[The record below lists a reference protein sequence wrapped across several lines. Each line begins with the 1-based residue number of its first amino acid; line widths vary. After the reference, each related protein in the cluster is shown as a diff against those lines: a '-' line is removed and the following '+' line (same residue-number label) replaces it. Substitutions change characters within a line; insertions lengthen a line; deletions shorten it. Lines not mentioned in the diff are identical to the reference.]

1 MAPMIQTTTDTAS
14 FIGRAQD
21 SEFFKR
27 ARMQTNRSK
36 TVLIVED
43 EQDVIDMLAVRL
55 LKDTS
60 YAISTATDGL
70 SGLEKARTE
79 LPWIIIL
86 DLMLPKMSGLEVC
99 KILKGDRV
107 TREIPIIILSAKA
120 AEADRLAGLELGADD
135 YVTKPFSPREVVLRI
150 KAIERR
156 RSEKMEDEKL
166 VCGLIT
172 LDPIRHHV
180 DVAGKPV
187 RLTTAEFKLLT
198 LLLKKPGRVHSREM
212 LLSGAWGYEAFINTR
227 TVDTHIRRLRDKLG
241 KAANTIETVRGFGY
255 RLLADS

>member
-1 MAPMIQTTTDTAS
+1 MIQRITEIDPV
-14 FIGRAQD
+14 IPIYPD
-21 SEFFKR
+21 SESSTR
-27 ARMQTNRSK
+27 SHMATNRSK

-43 EQDVIDMLAVRL
+43 EQDVIDLLAVRL

-60 YAISTATDGL
+60 YTISTATDGL

-99 KILKGDRV
+99 KVLKSDRV

-120 AEADRLAGLELGADD
+120 TEADRLAGLELGADD

-156 RSEKMEDEKL
+156 RSAETEEQKL

-180 DVAGKPV
+180 DVAGKAI
-187 RLTTAEFKLLT
+187 RLTSAEFKLLS
-198 LLLKKPGRVHSREM
+198 LLMRKPGRVHSREM

-241 KAANTIETVRGFGY
+241 KGANAVETVRGFGY